1 MFNPLLTLWPIC
13 FWFYKVTSRHIRPN
27 SLETD
32 FNIWRNDRAAA
43 VLSEGLNSPSKCHHH
58 LKAEVFDF
66 YLTSAGIIPYSRR
79 TVVPIHHKVLP
90 QKLFQLTRTV
100 CHRKKKK
107 KEHNKLHRTKLFP
120 QRALIPTIYLGYCL
134 GYNEVIYLNRMDP
147 TWFAAIQS
155 AAHYNNATIRWQ
167 LVHNNVLHLH

>member
-1 MFNPLLTLWPIC
+1 M
-13 FWFYKVTSRHIRPN
+13 HRP
-27 SLETD
+27 
-32 FNIWRNDRAAA
+32 FKGGGFR
-43 VLSEGLNSPSKCHHH
+43 P
-58 LKAEVFDF
+58 
-66 YLTSAGIIPYSRR
+66 SAGIIPYSRR

-100 CHRKKKK
+100 CDRKKKKK
-107 KEHNKLHRTKLFP
+107 KEHNKLQRTKLFP

>member
-1 MFNPLLTLWPIC
+1 MFLVLQGYIKTHQTKLLRNRLQHLEKWSDSCC
-13 FWFYKVTSRHIRPN
+13 FVGGVKQSMYRCSR
-27 SLETD
+27 
-32 FNIWRNDRAAA
+32 
-43 VLSEGLNSPSKCHHH
+43 CHDH
-58 LKAEVFDF
+58 LKAEVLDLLLGLF
-66 YLTSAGIIPYSRR
+66 L
-79 TVVPIHHKVLP
+79 IHAAL
-90 QKLFQLTRTV
+90 LFPFITKCSLKNFSSWLEQ
-100 CHRKKKK
+100 CAIEKKKK
-107 KEHNKLHRTKLFP
+107 KEHNKLQRTKLFP